1 MRVKERE
8 RLGIELIRAGGKVI
22 GTPGRGRQ
30 GLGCHAKSGS
40 RKRKELHTSAWNV
53 FKFVFRPA
61 AGNERLGDFTPAS
74 SGCCTEP
81 PIFKFGFKCTA
92 GNERLGD
99 FTPAFLWL
107 LRDFYLK
114 LEEEGVKV

>member
-1 MRVKERE
+1 MKFE
-8 RLGIELIRAGGKVI
+8 
-22 GTPGRGRQ
+22 
-30 GLGCHAKSGS
+30 
-40 RKRKELHTSAWNV
+40 
-53 FKFVFRPA
+53 FKP
-61 AGNERLGDFTPAS
+61 
-74 SGCCTEP
+74 
-81 PIFKFGFKCTA
+81 TA